1 MVRVYR
7 SISDYLR
14 GITIVSSDTL
24 GWKSLRVCVAADG
37 SNCVKFTRL
46 KRNTIK
52 VTLSGTARHSV
63 RSADL
68 YDARPTQAG
77 DAMLMPAGFS
87 AELSWVTLGAVEQ
100 TIVVEFDDD
109 FFETY
114 CAEMVTDR
122 LQVGN
127 LVPTGYSSKVE
138 AVALIRMLARELDA
152 STRRGP
158 QFAETAIRLLALEIV
173 NSDWCQFPIKIAERT
188 DVNSRINKVIKMIET
203 QFDND
208 ISLIDLANAAGLST
222 SHLISLFKRRTGR
235 TPHAYLIDRRI
246 ERAIGLLRTTSRSI
260 AVIAIESGFLDQS
273 QMTKMF
279 KKRLGL
285 TPRSIRL
292 GATCKTS
299 V

>member
-7 SISDYLR
+7 SISEYLR
-14 GITIVSSDTL
+14 DITKVSSDTL
-24 GWKSLRVCVAADG
+24 GWKSLRVCVAADK

-114 CAEMVTDR
+114 CAETVTER
-122 LQVGN
+122 LQVGTCADR
-127 LVPTGYSSKVE
+127 LLEQSRGGRTDPD
-138 AVALIRMLARELDA
+138 ARA
-152 STRRGP
+152 RTRRVNP
-158 QFAETAIRLLALEIV
+158 SWSAIRRDG
-173 NSDWCQFPIKIAERT
+173 NST
-188 DVNSRINKVIKMIET
+188 VS
-203 QFDND
+203 
-208 ISLIDLANAAGLST
+208 S
-222 SHLISLFKRRTGR
+222 
-235 TPHAYLIDRRI
+235 
-246 ERAIGLLRTTSRSI
+246 
-260 AVIAIESGFLDQS
+260 
-273 QMTKMF
+273 
-279 KKRLGL
+279 
-285 TPRSIRL
+285 
-292 GATCKTS
+292 
-299 V
+299 